1 MGLNIGPANPR
12 HHNRNRGWGIATL
25 VAIGATL
32 AMPLASSAAT
42 TFGGPLTLVNV
53 RGSGPGCTAL
63 VAAEV
68 RMTGGHMTR
77 TLAVLYGGTA
87 EVPAGAL
94 NTLAHAPCVAE
105 VTPDSPVQFYSIGGY
120 DPTSDAA
127 SLYSTTQMIGAQNL
141 WKNGATGKGVGVA
154 LVDTGVAPVLGLS
167 GSGQVVNGPD
177 LSFASQAQ
185 QLIYNDEYGHG
196 THMAGIIG
204 GNDVYGTTTTSPDM
218 SASLSTGAMSA
229 SLSLGTAPASS
240 SGSQYAGNT
249 SNFIGVAPD
258 AHILNMKVADE
269 SGVADI
275 SQVIAAIDWVVAH
288 RNDNGLNIRVINLS
302 FGTNSTQSYALDP
315 LAFSAEFAWRSG
327 IVVVAAVGNFG
338 STSNGVSDPAYDPY
352 LLAVGAADTQKT
364 LSTADD
370 TVASFS
376 SVGNGVR
383 NPDLVAPGVHIASL
397 RDPGSNIDLHYGAT
411 ATVADRFF
419 RGSGSSMATAVVS
432 GAVADLISAYPKA
445 TPDQIKWALTTTARS
460 LNGQSP
466 NAQGAGELNLSGAL
480 KANFSRFAPQSYTP
494 SSGLGSLESARGGT
508 WVTANNVALQGD
520 KDIFGNPWN
529 AQSIVNATLAGTAW
543 SGGVFN
549 GTAWSGTGWSGTG
562 WSGTAWSGTA
572 WSGTGWSGTGWSG
585 STWSGTGWSG
595 TGWSG
600 TGWSGTGWSGTGWSG
615 TGWSGTGWSGTGW
628 SGTGWSGADWS

>member
-1 MGLNIGPANPR
+1 MGLNIGAANPR
-12 HHNRNRGWGIATL
+12 HRNRNRGRGIATL
-25 VAIGATL
+25 VAVGAAL
-32 AMPLASSAAT
+32 ATPLTSSAAT
-42 TFGGPLTLVNV
+42 TYGGPLTLVNV
-53 RGSGPGCTAL
+53 RGSGPECTAV
-63 VAAEV
+63 VAADV
-68 RMTGGHMTR
+68 RSTGGHMTR

-94 NTLAHAPCVAE
+94 SSLEHAPCVAE

-120 DPTSDAA
+120 DPTSDVA
-127 SLYSTTQMIGAQNL
+127 SLYSTTQIIGAQNP
-141 WKNGATGKGVGVA
+141 WKSGATGKGVGVA
-154 LVDTGVAPVLGLS
+154 LIDTGVAPVQGLN
-167 GSGQVVNGPD
+167 GSGQVINGPD

-204 GNDVYGTTTTSPDM
+204 GNDIYN
-218 SASLSTGAMSA
+218 SAYQNSQG
-229 SLSLGTAPASS
+229 
-240 SGSQYAGNT
+240 SGPYAGNT

-288 RNDNGLNIRVINLS
+288 KNDNGLNIRVINLS
-302 FGTNSTQSYALDP
+302 FGTNSTQSYSLDP

-338 STSNGVSDPAYDPY
+338 SSSNGVSDPAYDPY
-352 LLAVGAADTQKT
+352 VLAVGASDTQKT
-364 LSTADD
+364 LTTSDD

-397 RDPGSNIDLHYGAT
+397 RDPGSNIDLQYGST
-411 ATVADRFF
+411 ATVGTRFF

-432 GAVADLISAYPKA
+432 GAVADLISAYPTA
-445 TPDQIKWALTTTARS
+445 TPDQVKLALTSTARS
-460 LNGQSP
+460 LNGQGA
-466 NAQGAGELNLSGAL
+466 NAQGAGELNLAAAMRATVSTPTVQT
-480 KANFSRFAPQSYTP
+480 FAPA
-494 SSGLGSLESARGGT
+494 SGLGSLEAGRGGV
-508 WVTANNVALQGD
+508 WVTAKSVALSGE

-628 SGTGWSGADWS
+628 SGAGWGE

>member
-1 MGLNIGPANPR
+1 MGLNIGAANAR
-12 HHNRNRGWGIATL
+12 RRNRNRRWGIATI
-25 VAIGATL
+25 VALGATL
-32 AMPLASSAAT
+32 AMPLTSSAVKT
-42 TFGGPLTLVNV
+42 YGGPLTLVNV
-53 RGSGPGCTAL
+53 RGSGPECTAA
-63 VAAEV
+63 VAAQV
-68 RMTGGHMTR
+68 GSAGGHMTR

-94 NTLAHAPCVAE
+94 SALQHAPCVAE

-120 DPTSDAA
+120 EPTSDVA
-127 SLYSTTQMIGAQNL
+127 SLYNTTQIIGAQNL
-141 WKNGATGKGVGVA
+141 WKYGATGKGVGVA
-154 LVDTGVAPVLGLS
+154 LIDTGVAPVKGLN

-204 GNDVYGTTTTSPDM
+204 GNDIYNTGSP
-218 SASLSTGAMSA
+218 SSTGLVSGLLSTV
-229 SLSLGTAPASS
+229 LSPSS
-240 SGSQYAGNT
+240 QTSGPYAGNT
-249 SNFIGVAPD
+249 NNFIGVAPD

-288 RNDNGLNIRVINLS
+288 KNDSGLNIRVINLS

-352 LLAVGAADTQKT
+352 VLAVGAADTQKT
-364 LSTADD
+364 VSPFDD

-397 RDPGSNIDLHYGAT
+397 RDPGSNIDLQYGAT
-411 ATVADRFF
+411 ATVANRFF
-419 RGSGSSMATAVVS
+419 RGSGSSMAAAVVS
-432 GAVADLISAYPKA
+432 GAVADLISAYPRA
-445 TPDQIKWALTTTARS
+445 TPDQIKWALTSTARP
-460 LNGQSP
+460 LNGQAA
-466 NAQGAGELNLSGAL
+466 NAQGSGELNLSAAMR
-480 KANFSRFAPQSYTP
+480 ANVDRATVQSYAP
-494 SSGLGSLESARGGT
+494 ANGLGSLEAGRGGT
-508 WVTANNVALQGD
+508 WVTANNIALTGE

-529 AQSIVNATLAGTAW
+529 AQTIVNATLAGTAW
-543 SGGVFN
+543 SGGTFN

>member
-1 MGLNIGPANPR
+1 MGLNTGPATAR
-12 HHNRNRGWGIATL
+12 HHNRNRRWGIATL
-25 VAIGATL
+25 VALGATL
-32 AMPLASSAAT
+32 AVPLTSSAAK

-53 RGSGPGCTAL
+53 RGSGPECTAV
-63 VAAEV
+63 VAADV
-68 RMTGGHMTR
+68 QNTGGHMTR

-94 NTLAHAPCVAE
+94 SALQQAPCVAE

-120 DPTSDAA
+120 DPTSDVA
-127 SLYSTTQMIGAQNL
+127 SLYSTTQIINAQNA
-141 WKNGATGKGVGVA
+141 WKAGATGKGVGVA
-154 LVDTGVAPVLGLS
+154 LIDTGVAPVQGLNR
-167 GSGQVVNGPD
+167 SGQVINGPD

-204 GNDVYGTTTTSPDM
+204 GNDIYGSDLTSI
-218 SASLSTGAMSA
+218 
-229 SLSLGTAPASS
+229 
-240 SGSQYAGNT
+240 SQGNGPYAGNS

-269 SGVADI
+269 NGVADI

-302 FGTNSTQSYALDP
+302 FGTNSSQGYALDP

-352 LLAVGAADTQKT
+352 VLAVGAADTQKT
-364 LSTADD
+364 LSTSDD

-397 RDPGSNIDLHYGAT
+397 RDPGSNIDLQYGST
-411 ATVADRFF
+411 ATVANRFF
-419 RGSGSSMATAVVS
+419 RGSGSSMAAAVMS
-432 GAVADLISAYPKA
+432 GAVADLISVYPGA
-445 TPDQIKWALTTTARS
+445 TPDQVKWALTSTARPLS
-460 LNGQSP
+460 GQSA
-466 NAQGAGELNLSGAL
+466 NAQGTGELNLNAAMRANVSGATI
-480 KANFSRFAPQSYTP
+480 QSYAP
-494 SSGLGSLESARGGT
+494 ASGLGSLEAGRGGV
-508 WVTANNVALQGD
+508 WVTANKVALNGER
-520 KDIFGNPWN
+520 DIFGNPWN

-543 SGGVFN
+543 SGGTFN
-549 GTAWSGTGWSGTG
+549 GTAWSGTGWSGTA

-628 SGTGWSGADWS
+628 SGADWS

>member
-1 MGLNIGPANPR
+1 MGLNIGAANAPHR
-12 HHNRNRGWGIATL
+12 NRNRGWGIATL
-25 VAIGATL
+25 VVLGATL
-32 AMPLASSAAT
+32 AMPLTSAAAT
-42 TFGGPLTLVNV
+42 TYGGPLTLVNV
-53 RGSGPGCTAL
+53 RGSGPECTAV
-63 VAAEV
+63 VAADV
-68 RMTGGHMTR
+68 RSTGGHMTR

-94 NTLAHAPCVAE
+94 SSLQHAPCVAE

-120 DPTSDAA
+120 DATSDVA
-127 SLYSTTQMIGAQNL
+127 SLYSTTQIIGAQNP
-141 WKNGATGKGVGVA
+141 WKSGATGKGVGVA
-154 LVDTGVAPVLGLS
+154 LIDTGVAPVQGLN
-167 GSGQVVNGPD
+167 GSGQVINGPD

-204 GNDVYGTTTTSPDM
+204 GNDIYS
-218 SASLSTGAMSA
+218 SAYQNSQG
-229 SLSLGTAPASS
+229 
-240 SGSQYAGNT
+240 SGPYAGNT

-288 RNDNGLNIRVINLS
+288 KNDNGLNIRVINLS
-302 FGTNSTQSYALDP
+302 FGTNSTQSYSLDP

-338 STSNGVSDPAYDPY
+338 SSSNGVSDPAYDPY
-352 LLAVGAADTQKT
+352 LLAVGASDTQKT
-364 LSTADD
+364 LTASDD

-397 RDPGSNIDLHYGAT
+397 RDPGSNIDLQYGST
-411 ATVADRFF
+411 ATVATRFF

-432 GAVADLISAYPKA
+432 GAVADLISAYPTA
-445 TPDQIKWALTTTARS
+445 TPDQVKWALTSTARS
-460 LNGQSP
+460 LNGQSA
-466 NAQGAGELNLSGAL
+466 NAQGAGELNLAAAMRATVSTATVQ
-480 KANFSRFAPQSYTP
+480 SFAPA
-494 SSGLGSLESARGGT
+494 SGLGSLEAGRGGV
-508 WVTANNVALQGD
+508 WVTAKSVALSGE

-628 SGTGWSGADWS
+628 SGAGWGE

>member
-1 MGLNIGPANPR
+1 MGLNIGAANAR

-25 VAIGATL
+25 VAVSAALST
-32 AMPLASSAAT
+32 PLMSSAAT
-42 TFGGPLTLVNV
+42 TYGGPLTLVNV
-53 RGSGPGCTAL
+53 RGSGPECTAV
-63 VAAEV
+63 VAADV
-68 RMTGGHMTR
+68 RSTGGHMTR

-94 NTLAHAPCVAE
+94 SSLEHAPCVAE

-120 DPTSDAA
+120 DPTSDVA
-127 SLYSTTQMIGAQNL
+127 SLYSTTQIVGAQNP
-141 WKNGATGKGVGVA
+141 WGKSGATGKGVGVA
-154 LVDTGVAPVLGLS
+154 LIDTGVAPVQGLN
-167 GSGQVVNGPD
+167 GSGQVINGPD

-204 GNDVYGTTTTSPDM
+204 GNDIYN
-218 SASLSTGAMSA
+218 SAYQSSQGA
-229 SLSLGTAPASS
+229 GP
-240 SGSQYAGNT
+240 YAGNT
-249 SNFIGVAPD
+249 NNFIGVAPD

-269 SGVADI
+269 NGVADI

-288 RNDNGLNIRVINLS
+288 KNDNGLNIRVINLS

-352 LLAVGAADTQKT
+352 LLAVGASDTQKT
-364 LSTADD
+364 LTTSDD

-397 RDPGSNIDLHYGAT
+397 RDPGSNIDLQYGST
-411 ATVADRFF
+411 ATVATRFF

-432 GAVADLISAYPKA
+432 GAVADFISAYPNA
-445 TPDQIKWALTTTARS
+445 TPDQVKWALTSTARP

-466 NAQGAGELNLSGAL
+466 NAQGAGELNLSSAM
-480 KANFSRFAPQSYTP
+480 KANVDKSMVQSYTP
-494 SSGLGSLESARGGT
+494 ASGLGSLEAGRGGT
-508 WVTANNVALQGD
+508 WVTANNVALQGE

-543 SGGVFN
+543 SGGTFN
-549 GTAWSGTGWSGTG
+549 GTAWSGTGWSGTA

-628 SGTGWSGADWS
+628 SGTGWSGTGWSSAGWSGADWS